1 MRVLTTDVF
10 CGAYLLTR
18 GGRLVDLLVDRT
30 AERETGTFVFEG
42 EDLLR
47 HQEDY
52 SRGDATA
59 KVKAIRDAVT
69 SLRTRLAR
77 ALRRAA

>member
-1 MRVLTTDVF
+1 M
-10 CGAYLLTR
+10 
-18 GGRLVDLLVDRT
+18 RLVDLLVDRT

-59 KVKAIRDAVT
+59 KVKLLPVLQPSLLMAV
-69 SLRTRLAR
+69 
-77 ALRRAA
+77 